1 MGFQGTYYWTPK
13 IHDGIDPWSWKS
25 TWCYFSAMGGS
36 ISVEFHRLV
45 RNDMAT
51 VVIWSKSKL
60 EVEFQ
65 YGGRLFSKVEIVIS
79 QSWIEL

>member
-1 MGFQGTYYWTPK
+1 
-13 IHDGIDPWSWKS
+13 
-25 TWCYFSAMGGS
+25 MGGS